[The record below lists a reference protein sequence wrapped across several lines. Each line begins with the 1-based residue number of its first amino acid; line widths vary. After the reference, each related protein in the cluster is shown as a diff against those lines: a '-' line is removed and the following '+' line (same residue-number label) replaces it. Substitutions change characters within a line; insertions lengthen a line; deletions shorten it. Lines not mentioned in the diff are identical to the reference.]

1 MSKTPK
7 ALFALAALACACAQ
21 GCGGQQHSERHAP
34 AAFANAQ
41 TLPHAAAP
49 TPSHAVAPGPAA
61 YAPPFPARQ
70 RGTAAFEPFVNLS
83 GGRRFESR
91 AVGGKPARKDLKA
104 GGDYPVLLG
113 DGGPAAREFNRRARA
128 LVVEEVTPYL
138 ADGPDPEKEK
148 NAHFRDADEFHKVS
162 HKVVFAS
169 DEVVSVIFY
178 ATGYSW
184 GAAHGYHYPL
194 TLNFDLRTGRELKL
208 ARLFKPGSNYL
219 RRLARLCEE
228 DLKRQLPHG
237 YVHGE
242 ITAAGGGLEPKAANF
257 DAWVVTPGGLVF
269 IFAEYEV
276 ASYSAGEPKVLV
288 PFDALRDIIDPRGAL
303 ANFAAP

>member
-1 MSKTPK
+1 MFRTPRT
-7 ALFALAALACACAQ
+7 LFALAALACACAQ
-21 GCGGQQHSERHAP
+21 GSGGHKNSGRHAP

-41 TLPHAAAP
+41 TLPPVAAQ
-49 TPSHAVAPGPAA
+49 TPSHAAAPGPAA
-61 YAPPFPARQ
+61 YAPPFPARV
-70 RGTAAFEPFVNLS
+70 RGADAFEPFVNLS

-91 AVGGKPARKDLKA
+91 AVGGKPARKGLKA

-138 ADGPDPEKEK
+138 EGSPDPEKEK
-148 NAHFRDADEFHKVS
+148 NPHFKDADEFHKVF

-184 GAAHGYHYPL
+184 GAAHGYHYPV
-194 TLNFDLRTGRELKL
+194 TLNFDLKAGRELKL

-237 YVHGE
+237 YVHGA
-242 ITAAGGGLEPKAANF
+242 ITAADGGLRPKAANF

-276 ASYSAGEPKVLV
+276 TSYSGGEPKVLV

-303 ANFAAP
+303 ADAAAP